1 MSGNVDLS
9 PAESVHYEKVYEA
22 IFDLHDI
29 HMTGQVKTMNLV
41 QSVKDEM
48 KQSNLTERQ
57 LKHHIEDLTRRLDP
71 QNDDGYVSKQTFVKQ
86 GVDWMQSVTVSF
98 LKLYR
103 LAFDRK
109 NSKYFVPF
117 YFQEKTN
124 NNSVSS
130 TSLAS
135 IASQPEL
142 EEISILSGNHTYGSI
157 ELVNG
162 ASFSAEKLNLI
173 DLQEEIAEYR
183 KQIKLMND
191 EKTQMVRKVY

>member
-98 LKLYR
+98 L
-103 LAFDRK
+103 
-109 NSKYFVPF
+109 
-117 YFQEKTN
+117 ETN
-124 NNSVSS
+124 WHLTGHIPKIALLVISRNIQITIRFHQRPWLPLHHNQ
-130 TSLAS
+130 SLKKS
-135 IASQPEL
+135 RS
-142 EEISILSGNHTYGSI
+142 
-157 ELVNG
+157 
-162 ASFSAEKLNLI
+162 
-173 DLQEEIAEYR
+173 
-183 KQIKLMND
+183 
-191 EKTQMVRKVY
+191 